1 MDGESVDNV
10 IAFIAASLTIGI
22 MWYIGIFGLFDIFFA
37 EWVKYA
43 AAIFGFFVAYGMGL
57 NMTAFSSAN
66 KEIAYEDDENNESE
80 NQKEDSAIQTLKNK
94 FAEGEISEEEF
105 NRKKEILQDGEQ
117 EAKACPEC
125 GKEVENNLEYCTSCG
140 EKL

>member
-1 MDGESVDNV
+1 MEGESADNL
-10 IAFIAASLTIGI
+10 IAFVAASLTIGI
-22 MWYIGIFGLFDIFFA
+22 MWYVGIFGLFDIFFA
-37 EWVKYA
+37 GWIKYA

-66 KEIAYEDDENNESE
+66 KEIAYENSENDESE
-80 NQKEDSAIQTLKNK
+80 NQKDDSAIQTLKNK

-105 NRKKEILQDGEQ
+105 NRKKKILKEEEDDNRT
-117 EAKACPEC
+117 CPEC
-125 GKEVENNLEYCTSCG
+125 ETEVDEDLDYCTNCG